1 MDKRPTEA
9 AHGQEDD
16 LHLALRLLAHLRKQ
30 PGVVDFLEPV
40 DYVTL
45 KLLDYPLIVK
55 TPMDLGTVKKRVK
68 RREYAGLEAVLR
80 DVQLVWDNC
89 KAYNIKD
96 SPIVRQ
102 AERLEQEVHRFLASC
117 GHPDTSVP
125 ADPTPVAFEEQ
136 LELADRV
143 KKANPSTLQ
152 EVVRLVL
159 QHCPSAV
166 IFKSQDHMRISVQA
180 LDPAAY
186 KRLKALLNYR

>member
-1 MDKRPTEA
+1 MDKRSTEP
-9 AHGQEDD
+9 AHDQEAE
-16 LHLALRLLAHLRKQ
+16 LLLASRLLAHLWKQ

-40 DYVTL
+40 DYITL
-45 KLLDYPLIVK
+45 KLLDYPLVV
-55 TPMDLGTVKKRVK
+55 TRPMDLGTIRKRVK

-96 SPIVRQ
+96 SPIVQ
-102 AERLEQEVHRFLASC
+102 LAVRLEQEVHRFLASC
-117 GHPDTSVP
+117 GHRDTSVP

-143 KKANPSTLQ
+143 KKANSSTLQ
-152 EVVRLVL
+152 EVVRLIL

-180 LDPAAY
+180 LDPATY